1 MFNQV
6 LISALLVSTVIAA
19 PAAQAASTERTDLQQ
34 VLACWDGTFA
44 YNSFRV
50 ESSSQ
55 RYYISLKG
63 SQLVKKAEFYATN
76 DVEQLRLGSGWDDV
90 NQISHVSFLAGACT
104 LAPDGASL
112 SCAKGDLMADA
123 DDESFYRTKR
133 IDELG
138 TTRDITSRFRA
149 QRLELVASPSGLTLN
164 KIRRFSGTGEI
175 VTQTLAIRCSGTNDN
190 FAPYVAPA
198 LVDYLEPR

>member
-6 LISALLVSTVIAA
+6 MVSALFVSTVIAA
-19 PAAQAASTERTDLQQ
+19 PATQAASTERADLQQ
-34 VLACWDGTFA
+34 VLACYDGTFA

-50 ESSSQ
+50 ESSGQ

-63 SQLVKKAEFYATN
+63 SQLVKKGEFYASN
-76 DVEQLRLGSGWDDV
+76 DVERLSLGSGWDDV
-90 NQISHVSFLAGACT
+90 NQIYHVSFLAGDCT
-104 LAPDGASL
+104 LAPDSASL
-112 SCAKGDLMADA
+112 TCAKGDLMADA

-138 TTRDITSRFRA
+138 TIRDVTSRFRV
-149 QRLELVASPSGLTLN
+149 QRLELVASPASLTLN
-164 KIRRFSGTGEI
+164 KIRRFSGNGEI
-175 VTQTLAIRCSGTNDN
+175 VKQTLAIRCSGANDE